1 MSQLQIILVSLIPL
15 YAIACFF
22 LLSPLVT
29 YFQRRGLA
37 SSCVKTERFL
47 SGSIFGLV
55 TYICGNIGAGKTT
68 CGAGICNV
76 LSKIKKEQAYQ
87 KIQQVSLILPDLD
100 YNKIDSIISL
110 AFSLKLTNTDAI
122 LQFLLD
128 KDEKIKSYISDN
140 FYDNGLYPLT
150 RVSLLRDYIDAYL
163 AIIRNRYV
171 YFNRRKFYCYVTD
184 TWAMN
189 YTPAMIDLKD
199 RHLTQDWKIQR
210 YSVIFEDEKILSG
223 KVSTNYQEVAYEDGG
238 ADSFLRLIRQM
249 GKGTIHYI
257 STAQD
262 FDRIVKQER
271 ELATGIFYI
280 QKRKENPIID
290 LRYFLNEFLLDLLQ
304 RWEFCIESFVD
315 YFCSSRLKFWMKRKR
330 ILEENSLPID
340 EVNSKVEKYSIQFSK
355 KANFLKKK
363 IALLTQQQEKYFADG
378 YLTYQGVYYTSAS
391 DVGKSKQDCS
401 SLRLDLKLTFPLRYC
416 YGSTD
421 SYAFSIFNDWLSL
434 ESIESSDYYDPA
446 DHAIP
451 REKDSDVE
459 DYLNSVV
466 KKRTPKSRRRSSLH
480 ISEA

>member
-1 MSQLQIILVSLIPL
+1 MNRLQIILVSLIPV
-15 YAIACFF
+15 YALVCFL

-29 YFQRRGLA
+29 YLQRRGLA
-37 SSCVKTERFL
+37 YGCLRTERFL
-47 SGSIFGLV
+47 GGSVFGLV

-76 LSKIKKEQAYQ
+76 LSKIKQQQASESIE
-87 KIQQVSLILPDLD
+87 KVKLILPDLD

-122 LQFLLD
+122 LQFLLE
-128 KDEKIKSYISDN
+128 KDEKIKSYVQDK
-140 FYDNGLYPLT
+140 FYDNNLYPIS
-150 RVSLLRDYIDAYL
+150 RISLLRDYTDAYL
-163 AIIRNRYV
+163 ALLRNHYV

-184 TWAMN
+184 TWAMK
-189 YTPAMIDLKD
+189 YTPDMIDLKD
-199 RHLTQDWKIQR
+199 RHLSQDWKIQR

-223 KVSTNYQEVAYEDGG
+223 KVSTNYQEVASEDGG
-238 ADSFLRLIRQM
+238 ADTFLRLIRQM

-262 FDRIVKQER
+262 FERIVKQER

-280 QKRKENPIID
+280 QKRKECPIID
-290 LRYFLNEFLLDLLQ
+290 LRSIFNDFALDLLQ
-304 RWEFCIESFVD
+304 RWEICIESFVD
-315 YFCSSRLKFWMKRKR
+315 YFFASRLKLWMKRKR

-340 EVNSKVEKYSIQFSK
+340 EVNSKVEKYSVQFSK

-363 IALLTQQQEKYFADG
+363 IAQLTQKQEKYFADG